1 MASDLCDT
9 IEEKL
14 LIGDRPKIIET
25 PENKLPLR
33 ERLCTRKEDEL
44 KEVAL
49 LYPLSFKCGDVLEH
63 MIAFC
68 SKS

>member
-25 PENKLPLR
+25 PEHKLPLR
-33 ERLCTRKEDEL
+33 ERLSARKEDEL

-49 LYPLSFKCGDVLEH
+49 FLLLSFKRGDVLEH
-63 MIAFC
+63 LFAC
-68 SKS
+68 L